1 MIEFVIKRF
10 LYGILVIFGVVI
22 VVFFIF
28 HILPGDPVHM
38 LAGKDANA
46 LTRKEIAKDLGLDL
60 PLHQQLLM
68 YLQDFSPISMHEN
81 TEANRKKYDY
91 VIAIP
96 IANNTLVVKRPYLR
110 RSYQTGKR
118 VDEILVENIVG
129 TLWLAVASMGFATFF
144 GVLLGIIAALNQN
157 KFIDNFIVTTSVIGI
172 SAPSFI
178 AAILISIAFGYY
190 LHDWTG
196 LEMRGPLWVTDV
208 NGKTL
213 ALRNIILPALTLG
226 LRPLSIIVQLTRSSM
241 IEVLTQDY
249 IRTAKAKGLNRYQ
262 IIAKH
267 ALKNAM
273 NPVITAVSG
282 WLATLMGGAF
292 FIEYIFQ
299 WKGLGAV
306 TIKAVEQLDFPVV
319 MGSTLVVA
327 IFFIIISIIV
337 DILYAITDPRVRLKG

>member
-1 MIEFVIKRF
+1 MLEFIIKRL
-10 LYGILVIFGVVI
+10 LYGVLVIFGVVI

-28 HILPGDPVHM
+28 HILPGNPVDM

-60 PLHQQLLM
+60 PLSQQLLL
-68 YLQDFSPISMHEN
+68 YLQDFSPISVHEN
-81 TEANRKKYDY
+81 TPANEKKYDY
-91 VIAIP
+91 MFSFGVGQQAIVLK
-96 IANNTLVVKRPYLR
+96 TPYLR
-110 RSYQTGKR
+110 RSYQTGKK
-118 VDEILVENIVG
+118 VDEILLENLVG
-129 TLWLAVASMGFATFF
+129 TLWLAGASMFFATIV
-144 GVLLGIIAALNQN
+144 GVFLGIVSALNQN
-157 KFIDNFIVTTSVIGI
+157 KWIDHLIVTTSVIGI

-196 LEMRGPLWVTDV
+196 LEMRGPLWVTNED
-208 NGKTL
+208 GKVFMP
-213 ALRNIILPALTLG
+213 RNIILPAFTLG

-241 IEVLTQDY
+241 IEVLAQDY

-262 IIAKH
+262 IIGKH
-267 ALKNAM
+267 AMKNAM

-319 MGSTLVVA
+319 MGSTLIVA
-327 IFFIIISIIV
+327 VFFVLISIAV
-337 DILYAITDPRVRLKG
+337 DILYAVVDPRVRLKN